1 MQRRIGCLI
10 WLVIAMLAV
19 IMLLAWQYIRFRL
32 DSRVL
37 PEGTTMAGL
46 SVAGRT
52 PEEALNAMDVAFSTP
67 IEISYQ
73 GERILLPPDSVEL
86 RYDPEITAHNLA
98 AAMQARNFIAYVLH
112 SPTAP
117 LEIPVAVTYSIERLD
132 EFLVRI
138 ANQYDRPVQPAIPLP
153 ESLTFTPPQP
163 GYTLD
168 IAASRTRLIEALV
181 SAGDTDTVVE
191 LVVRV
196 DPPPPAQSDLLDQ
209 LLHTWLESHT
219 DIIPG
224 IFIKD
229 LQTGDEVTINADVAF
244 SGLDLL
250 KIPILVETYRRL
262 DGPPTEEQATQIGD
276 MMGTASSNAQANRL
290 LSDLLGGRD
299 AYRGA
304 EHLTTS
310 MHYLGLINTFMA
322 APYDAVDVVISP
334 TIITLANARLD
345 IDTHPSP
352 DMQTTPL
359 EIGLLLEMVY
369 QCTQGGGALLAAYP
383 NDFTPDECHQIIAWM
398 ERNQT
403 DNWTEAGVPAGTRL
417 AHRHGFSDGTYAD
430 AALVFTSSEDGE
442 SGTGSQ
448 DFVIVVYLFD
458 PQGQGR
464 EVMAPLIANV
474 CQAAYN
480 YFTIRSLENQP

>member
-10 WLVIAMLAV
+10 WLVIAALAV

-46 SVAGRT
+46 PVAGRT
-52 PEEALNAMDVAFSTP
+52 PEEALNALDVAFSMP
-67 IEISYQ
+67 LEISYQ
-73 GERILLPPDSVEL
+73 GERILLPPDTVEL
-86 RYDPEITAHNLA
+86 RYDPEITAHNMA
-98 AAMQARNFIAYVLH
+98 ATMQARNFLAYVLRT
-112 SPTAP
+112 PTGP
-117 LEIPVAVTYSIERLD
+117 VEIPVAVTYSIERLD
-132 EFLVRI
+132 EFLSRI

-153 ESLTFTPPQP
+153 ENLTFTPPQP

-168 IAASRTRLIEALV
+168 IAASRARLIEALV
-181 SAGDTDTVVE
+181 SAGDTDRVVE
-191 LVVRV
+191 LVVQV
-196 DPPPPAQSDLLDQ
+196 DPPPPVQSDLLDQ
-209 LLHTWLESHT
+209 LLRSWLENHT
-219 DIIPG
+219 DITPG

-229 LQTGDEVTINADVAF
+229 LHTGDEVAINADVAF

-250 KIPILVETYRRL
+250 KIPILVGAYRRL
-262 DGPPTEEQATQIGD
+262 DGPPTEEQTAQIGD
-276 MMGTASSNAQANRL
+276 MMGAASSNAQANRL
-290 LSDLLGGRD
+290 LSDLLGNGD

-322 APYDAVDVVISP
+322 APYDAVDTVISP
-334 TIITLANARLD
+334 TIITRANARTD
-345 IDTHPSP
+345 INTSPSP

-369 QCTQGGGALLAAYP
+369 QCTQGGGTLLAAYP
-383 NDFTPDECHQIIAWM
+383 DDFTPDECQQMIAWM

-403 DNWTEAGVPAGTRL
+403 DNWVEAGVPAGTRL
-417 AHRHGFSDGTYAD
+417 VHRHGVSEGTYAD
-430 AALVFTSSEDGE
+430 AALVFTSSDGE
-442 SGTGSQ
+442 GGIEGT
-448 DFVIVVYLFD
+448 DFVVVVYLYT

-464 EVMAPLIANV
+464 EAMAPLIANV

-480 YFTIRSLENQP
+480 YFTIAVQN